1 MIDPSGSRGIIN
13 SSTGG
18 TPGTLATVTADA
30 DYGMVAA
37 TRATAYAM
45 TTTGLVP
52 VGYTGTVGA
61 LVSAI
66 TDTLYF
72 VRADRQQRATVAAL
86 YGSGST
92 WKVAL
97 FNGSDWTT
105 LTAQGNFGPIG
116 DYAPWIEVLA

>member
-1 MIDPSGSRGIIN
+1 
-13 SSTGG
+13 
-18 TPGTLATVTADA
+18 
-30 DYGMVAA
+30 
-37 TRATAYAM
+37 M
-45 TTTGLVP
+45 TTTGLVS

-61 LVSAI
+61 TISAI

-86 YGSGST
+86 YGNGLT

-105 LTAQGNFGPIG
+105 LTAKGDFGPTG
-116 DYAPWIEVLA
+116 SYAPWIEVLA